1 MMAHAGAE
9 AGWLNTAARGDQA
22 VAIASEG
29 DVRLRSHEMASKTGH
44 LKRREFLK
52 SGVSTVVAAAA
63 GMVWSR
69 GSIARASVVTD
80 LEPKPLNA
88 IPAPGYLESYVDPV
102 FGTKVTRIT
111 GMPGDP
117 IPGVPGKRWPEVAR
131 HGYSKRPAW
140 NADGSL
146 LALEYCDWL
155 MLDGRSYRP
164 LFVPNLPG
172 ECRWHPLEP
181 NRMVFVNNDSIGVF
195 DVRTGVAEVV
205 ERFPEY
211 SGLRIG
217 PGEGNL
223 SADGNR
229 LAVAGK
235 RDGRLVGFA
244 FDLKRVIK
252 HPDIDFCRVGL
263 KVKSDGVPVYMD
275 WTSISAGGEFVV
287 VNGNMD
293 APVDNGR
300 DGADRTLVFDLNG
313 RQVTEMWTE
322 YGRPSHYDMT
332 VDDAGDEVAVG
343 VSKSPPDQGR
353 VIKRRLRDGKV
364 TVLTPGGY
372 ASHTS
377 TRNTKRPGWAY
388 VSYQVRGERMPY
400 RDELVA
406 VKLDGSL
413 TVERLA
419 HLHTNKTDY
428 VTEAHGVPSP
438 DGRKALWATNWGAP
452 TGRPIGACVLE
463 VPPNAQRS
471 GASDR

>member
-1 MMAHAGAE
+1 MDM
-9 AGWLNTAARGDQA
+9 NRRG
-22 VAIASEG
+22 
-29 DVRLRSHEMASKTGH
+29 
-44 LKRREFLK
+44 FLK
-52 SGVSTVVAAAA
+52 SGISTAVAGATAGMLWNRAGLARAAVVADA
-63 GMVWSR
+63 
-69 GSIARASVVTD
+69 
-80 LEPKPLNA
+80 EPKPLNG
-88 IPAPGYLESYVDPV
+88 ISPPGYLESYIDPV
-102 FGTKVTRIT
+102 FGSKVTRIT
-111 GMPGDP
+111 GQPGDP
-117 IPGVPGKRWPEVAR
+117 IPGVAEKRWPEVAR

-155 MLDGRSYRP
+155 ILDGSNYRP
-164 LFVPNLPG
+164 LFIPERPG

-181 NRMVFVNNDSIGVF
+181 NLMIFANNDSIGTF
-195 DVRTGVAEVV
+195 DLRAGVAEVIG
-205 ERFPEY
+205 RFPGY
-211 SGLRIG
+211 SGLKIG

-229 LAVAGK
+229 IAVAGM
-235 RDGRLVGFA
+235 REGRLVGFA
-244 FDLKRVIK
+244 FDMKRALKF
-252 HPDIDFCRVGL
+252 PDIDFCRAGL
-263 KVKSDGVPVYMD
+263 TVKSDGVPDYMD
-275 WTSISAGGEFVV
+275 WISISAGGAFVV

-300 DGADRTLVFDLNG
+300 NGADRTLVFDLNG
-313 RQVTEMWTE
+313 RQVTEMWME

-332 VDDAGDEVAVG
+332 VDEAGDEVAVG

-364 TVLTPGGY
+364 TILTSGGY

-388 VSYQVRGERMPY
+388 VSYQARGDRMPY
-400 RDELVA
+400 RDEIVA

-438 DGRKALWATNWGAP
+438 DGRKALWATNWGSP

-463 VPPNAQRS
+463 VQS
-471 GASDR
+471 